1 MSMRVY
7 VGNLDYRTDDA
18 TLNEIFSE
26 YGEVQSCSQVG
37 AGGAGGAGA
46 PLLQHMARCD
56 VPMP

>member
-1 MSMRVY
+1 MY

-37 AGGAGGAGA
+37 AGGAGA

-56 VPMP
+56 APMP